1 MINRYSTEQVQ
12 QILVSAMGQS
22 EQEGFSR
29 SQLEEM
35 ATDLGISLDTLKQA
49 EGSLQEMPTA
59 VQTTAIQ
66 SPKQQ
71 LRQWLR
77 TYIIVNIFLLAL
89 NFTLSGAI
97 TWAVYPLLGWGLG
110 LLLFKDASSC
120 AKTEYNSL
128 G

>member
-1 MINRYSTEQVQ
+1 MTTRYSAEQVQ

-35 ATDLGISLDTLKQA
+35 ATDLGIPLDTLKQA
-49 EGSLQEMPTA
+49 EYNLQEIPTS

-66 SPKQQ
+66 NSKQQ
-71 LRQWLR
+71 QFYQRLR
-77 TYIIVNIFLLAL
+77 TYIVVNIFLLAL

-97 TWAVYPLLGWGLG
+97 TWAIYPLLGWGLG
-110 LLLFKDASSC
+110 LLLSKDASSC
-120 AKTEYNSL
+120 AKTEYSS
-128 G
+128 

>member
-1 MINRYSTEQVQ
+1 MAERYSTEQVQ

-35 ATDLGISLDTLKQA
+35 AADLGISLDTLKQA
-49 EGSLQEMPTA
+49 EDSLQKIPAA
-59 VQTTAIQ
+59 VQTTANQ

-71 LRQWLR
+71 FHQRLR
-77 TYIIVNIFLLAL
+77 TYIIVNIFLIAL

-97 TWAVYPLLGWGLG
+97 TWAIYPLLGWGLG
-110 LLLFKDASSC
+110 LLLSKDASSC
-120 AKTEYNSL
+120 AKTKYSS
-128 G
+128 